1 MPIARVPM
9 PRMGSSVHSGTVIE
23 WLRKEGDEV
32 RKGEPLLVA
41 QSEKVE
47 FEVEAPYSGR
57 LARVLVAADATVPV
71 GEAVALIETQEAV
84 PPEETPPPETAR
96 GLDGGQPAA
105 EGRRGFLSPRV
116 KRLAAEAGVGL
127 EELSRI
133 PGTGSGGRVTEED
146 LMRYLGARSAGGV
159 SDADLPPDEAERVP
173 LTPMRRKIA
182 QRMAE
187 SVRTIPQYT
196 TFDAADVS
204 AIVAWRKGHGE
215 KFLARTGVP
224 LTYTPFVARAVVSAL
239 LEPEFKALNSRWTEE
254 AIFLFRSV
262 HLGFAVALEE
272 GLIVPVARGAEKLG
286 FIDLCRSLQLLADR
300 ARQGTLRPEE
310 AAGGSFTLTNVGAT
324 GSLFATPLINPPE
337 VAILGIGAIQKQLVV
352 LRDDSTAIRDRMGL
366 SLTADH
372 RVVDGWVAARFNR
385 AVCERLEDFDFAE
398 LNAVV
403 TGERP

>member
-9 PRMGSSVHSGTVIE
+9 PQMGSSVHSGTVIE

-57 LARVLVAADATVPV
+57 LARVLAAADATVPV

-84 PPEETPPPETAR
+84 PPEGKPPPETAR
-96 GLDGGQPAA
+96 EPDRGQPAA
-105 EGRRGFLSPRV
+105 EGRHGFLSPRV

-146 LMRYLGARSAGGV
+146 LRRYLGVRSAGGV
-159 SDADLPPDEAERVP
+159 SDADFPPDEAERVP

-300 ARQGTLRPEE
+300 ARHGTLRPEE

-385 AVCERLEDFDFAE
+385 AVCERLEGFDFAE

-403 TGERP
+403 TGEKP

>member
-9 PRMGSSVHSGTVIE
+9 PQMGSSVHSGTVIE

-57 LARVLVAADATVPV
+57 LARVLAAADATVPV

-84 PPEETPPPETAR
+84 PPEGKPPPETAR
-96 GLDGGQPAA
+96 EPDRGQPAA
-105 EGRRGFLSPRV
+105 EGRHGFLSPRV

-146 LMRYLGARSAGGV
+146 LRRYLGVRSAGGV
-159 SDADLPPDEAERVP
+159 SDADFPPDEAERVP

-385 AVCERLEDFDFAE
+385 AVCERLEGFDFAE

-403 TGERP
+403 TGEKP